1 MENQLTLIPPL
12 ADAGSS
18 RATPRHCALFKKN
31 DALVSQ
37 MARKPADE
45 RDFMTVSGF
54 PAFVFR
60 IDSAWAGKKGGA
72 SGLAAG

>member
-12 ADAGSS
+12 ADVGSS

-31 DALVSQ
+31 DAPVSQ
-37 MARKPADE
+37 MDRKPADE

-60 IDSAWAGKKGGA
+60 IDSVFRGA
-72 SGLAAG
+72 NGLAAG